1 MVAVKG
7 SADGYLKAPPKGIS
21 AALLFGNDAGLV
33 SERAAA
39 LAKTVAAQSSPA
51 GEILRI
57 EDSDLD
63 TDPDKIAIELGT
75 IPMFG
80 GRKVIRTQQSRRVT
94 AAFLKSLIE
103 GPPLEG
109 FLVVEAGS
117 LRADEGLRKLFEAA
131 ANAAAIPCYADEARD
146 LDGLVR
152 DVLARH
158 KMDITAEAKRL
169 LIARLG
175 ADRGTSRAEI
185 EKLALYALG
194 QKQIEEADV
203 EAIVGDASEM
213 AIDRIVTAAVTGQ
226 ASVALVECD
235 KALAAGESAQY
246 ALIASEKQ
254 IHRLHRVRMALEAG
268 ASMEDALKGLRP
280 PIFFKQRDGFVR
292 QVDMWSTQKLARALA
307 RITDAQRLLRSGGAL
322 GALDE
327 GAVVQGVLL
336 DLARLA
342 AFKGRG

>member
-7 SADGYLKAPPKGIS
+7 SVDTYLKAPPKGIC
-21 AALLFGNDAGLV
+21 AILFHGNDAGLI

-39 LAKTVAAQSSPA
+39 LAKSLAALSNPP

-57 EDSDLD
+57 DDADFE
-63 TDPDKIAIELGT
+63 TDPDKLAIELGT

-80 GRKVIRTQQSRRVT
+80 GRKIIRTQQSRKVNS
-94 AAFLKSLIE
+94 ALLKPLIE

-131 ANAAAIPCYADEARD
+131 QNTAAIACYADEGAS

-152 DVLARH
+152 EVLGAH
-158 KMDITAEAKRL
+158 KLDITPDAKRM

-185 EKLALYALG
+185 AKLALYALG
-194 QKQIEEADV
+194 QKQVEEADV

-226 ASVALVECD
+226 ASAALVECD

-246 ALIASEKQ
+246 VLIAAERQ
-254 IHRLHRVRMALEAG
+254 IHRLHRVRMVMDAG
-268 ASMEDALKGLRP
+268 ASLDEALKGLRP
-280 PIFFKQRDGFVR
+280 PLFYKQRDGFVR
-292 QVDMWSTQKLARALA
+292 QVETWSQPKLSRALS
-307 RITDAQRLLRSGGAL
+307 RITDAQRLMRAGGPL
-322 GALDE
+322 GVLDE
-327 GAVVQGVLL
+327 AAVTQGVLL

-342 AFKGRG
+342 AFKGRA

>member
-1 MVAVKG
+1 MVAIKG
-7 SADGYLKAPPKGIS
+7 SVETYLKAPPKGIS
-21 AALLFGNDAGLV
+21 AILFHGNDAGLV

-39 LAKTVAAQSSPA
+39 VAKTIAAQSNPP

-57 EDSDLD
+57 DDPELEH
-63 TDPDKIAIELGT
+63 DPDKLAVELGT

-80 GRKVIRTQQSRRVT
+80 GRKIIRTHQSRRIN
-94 AAFLKSLIE
+94 AATLKSLIE

-131 ANAAAIPCYADEARD
+131 PNAAAIACYADEGAA

-152 DVLARH
+152 EVLAAH
-158 KMDITAEAKRL
+158 KLDIAPDAKRM

-194 QKQIEEADV
+194 QPRIEETDV

-213 AIDRIVTAAVTGQ
+213 AIDRIVSAAVTGLH
-226 ASVALVECD
+226 SVALVECD

-246 ALIASEKQ
+246 VLIASEKQ
-254 IHRLHRVRMALEAG
+254 IHRLHRVRMAMESG
-268 ASMEDALKGLRP
+268 ASIEDALKGLRP
-280 PIFFKQRDGFVR
+280 PLFFKQRDGFVR
-292 QVDMWSTQKLARALA
+292 QVEMWSSQKLSRALA
-307 RITDAQRLLRSGGAL
+307 RITDAQRLMRSGGPL

-327 GAVVQGVLL
+327 ATVVQGVLL

-342 AFKGRG
+342 AFKARG

>member
-1 MVAVKG
+1 MVAIKA
-7 SADGYLKAPPKGIS
+7 SIDAYLKAPPKGIS
-21 AALLFGNDAGLV
+21 AILFFGNDAGLV
-33 SERAAA
+33 WERAAA
-39 LAKTVAAQSSPA
+39 LAKTMAAQSIPP

-57 EDSDLD
+57 DDPDLEN
-63 TDPDKIAIELGT
+63 DPDKLAIELGT

-80 GRKVIRTQQSRRVT
+80 GRKIIRTQQSRKVN
-94 AAFLKSLIE
+94 AASLKSLIE

-131 ANAAAIPCYADEARD
+131 QNAAAIPCYADEARD

-152 DVLARH
+152 NVLAAH
-158 KMDITAEAKRL
+158 KLDISAEAKRL

-194 QKQIEEADV
+194 QTQIEEADV

-213 AIDRIVTAAVTGQ
+213 AIDRIVTAAVSGQ

-246 ALIASEKQ
+246 VLIASEKQ
-254 IHRLHRVRMALEAG
+254 IHRLHRVRMAMESG
-268 ASMEDALKGLRP
+268 ASLEDALKGLRP

-292 QVDMWSTQKLARALA
+292 QVEMWSSPKLSRALS
-307 RITDAQRLLRSGGAL
+307 RITEGQRMMRSGGPL

-327 GAVVQGVLL
+327 AAVTQGVLL